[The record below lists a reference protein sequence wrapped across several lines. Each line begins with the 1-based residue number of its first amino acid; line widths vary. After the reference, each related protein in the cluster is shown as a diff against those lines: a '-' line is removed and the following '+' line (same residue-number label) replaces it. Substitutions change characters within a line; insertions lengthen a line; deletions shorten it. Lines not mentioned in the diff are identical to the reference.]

1 VARENFERNGLAG
14 RVETTVGSAENHGGR
29 QWQVVVANILAHILI
44 DLMPHLAAALAPAG
58 TLILSGMIV
67 NQAADVTAAAEAQN
81 LHIVD
86 RLEEDDWVALVAA
99 PK

>member
-1 VARENFERNGLAG
+1 
-14 RVETTVGSAENHGGR
+14 
-29 QWQVVVANILAHILI
+29 
-44 DLMPHLAAALAPAG
+44 
-58 TLILSGMIV
+58 MIV